1 MLTPYRMTLA
11 EFREAIRQFLN
22 LRCVQCDRRL
32 VCSEC
37 DAPIEYFGTL
47 LSIHDLAVTDAC
59 VSLHDQAWHFAV
71 PYCSRCEVKPNARGC
86 VHLPHTGF
94 SKAS

>member
-1 MLTPYRMTLA
+1 MTLA

-22 LRCVQCDRRL
+22 LRCIQCDRKL

-47 LSIHDLAVTDAC
+47 LSIHDVEFTDAC
-59 VSLHDQAWHFAV
+59 ITLEHQAWHFAV
-71 PYCSRCEVKPNARGC
+71 PYCPRCEVKPNAHGC
-86 VHLPHTGF
+86 VHLPYALF
-94 SKAS
+94 PKAP